1 MKKILL
7 PILSLLF
14 LFSSCTTALTKLS
27 NKAGNAYAFLKTKTS
42 ALFEEKIDEERL
54 VITSAE
60 FFGENED
67 EFVPLQDNE
76 IQDKI
81 IAHSIPQPK
90 DTPGAEGSSVPSIQS
105 FSKPGLA
112 VKNLF
117 KTIHFHTDGYSPIGQ
132 TAKTDLQKL
141 ARYLKQH
148 PHVRVVIEGHCDKR
162 ASEKYNLALGTKR
175 AGAIRTMLVNY
186 GAKPNQ
192 LYAIS
197 YGKER
202 PVARANTKTA
212 YAKNRRVQ
220 FKLYDG
226 RKR

>member
-1 MKKILL
+1 MKKNLL
-7 PILSLLF
+7 PILSLVF
-14 LFSSCTTALTKLS
+14 VFSSCTTMLTKLS
-27 NKAGNAYAFLKTKTS
+27 SKAGSAYTFLRTKTS
-42 ALFEEKIDEERL
+42 ALFEEKIEEERL

-76 IQDKI
+76 MQEKI
-81 IAHSIPQPK
+81 IAHSIPQPRE
-90 DTPGAEGSSVPSIQS
+90 TPGAEGSSVPSIQS
-105 FSKPGLA
+105 FEEPGLA

-117 KTIHFHTDGYSPIGQ
+117 KTVHFPTDGYTPIGQ

-148 PHVRVVIEGHCDKR
+148 PRVKVVIEGHCDKR

-186 GAKPNQ
+186 GAKPDQ

-202 PVARANTKTA
+202 PVARGNNKTA